1 MAVEAHFGG
10 KCIDAGCVDGLRIP
24 VKMVVIFHRKN
35 EQERPLRDLNRIRV
49 GTMTIRVGMMTI
61 KVRTGLTCC
70 HYHFGV
76 MKITRYGLVFSLVF
90 SVLTFGL
97 SSPGNAV
104 TGPTLTIPTYNG
116 LTSLNPNT
124 VDGNLSINT
133 QINHLQRSGFFY
145 VGQHG
150 ELIANTTFGSAT
162 VVSNLPFKV
171 RYTINE
177 GRVWS
182 DGVPITAADLL
193 VHHIT
198 CSSKYSVVANLG
210 SPSDTSKQPE
220 FKSTCYG
227 GVYDQR
233 VVATPTISS
242 DKLSITVEY
251 DKFFPGWAQASP
263 MPFPAHALVPISI
276 GKLAKP
282 DIAAALTFKAA
293 FERAVVGYDRNALLA
308 YAKAWSS
315 GYNLTDISKETNPL
329 FLVSNGGYVV
339 ESAVANKSVSLV
351 YNEKYN
357 SGPRV
362 GGIAR
367 INFRVIA
374 DGNTAE
380 QALAN
385 REIDLLEAV
394 PTADGISRL
403 RNLSNV
409 KIYSY
414 SSGVYEHLDLRVS
427 GASSGGEPYSG
438 VFAGNSTRAQDL
450 RRAFL
455 LAFPREEIVEKV
467 IAPINP
473 QAKPLNSLFFRID
486 EPDYSNAV
494 AKNGISAFTKDSQ
507 GVRESQALDIVK
519 KYFPNASNVNPQVKV
534 NLLWGT
540 PTNSRR
546 LALTQIAKISLA
558 RAGFDLNAPGLSAWS
573 TQLRSSNY
581 DAAIF
586 AWVHSDGTVE
596 RNLGNYSTN
605 GGNNFMGYS
614 DNLLD
619 TSYSE
624 IRGNMI
630 PGGVLFNTLV
640 TAENQIYKN
649 AWSLPLFQAPAA
661 FAANSSLANFKPG
674 SNSLPA
680 IWNYWELSLPGAK
693 PFELFVAATTS
704 TDNSNNTT
712 TQTIH
717 QNGGVEVN
725 WSTQIL
731 GAKGYLEQKFV
742 PLALGQ
748 VATTPPRWVGY
759 NYLDFCWE
767 KLPEYGVGVTCGRVG
782 WGFFSQSGNVLTGNF
797 DFALSDGVDFVTLNT
812 TKGSTCAR
820 FGPSGNLSTANNITC
835 WVGITI
841 TPNHTYAIKLFADTS
856 YGDNWWQASL
866 VNETTGELFI
876 LGRIKSLINNNTKK
890 LASTTLRVNYS
901 GVPKSCDDVPIVD
914 TYMTNVVING
924 TQSEY
929 AGYQAGSCVKAIVSP
944 NELSQGGYALR
955 MGGEKPETRQLSA
968 KNIQISSVNTKPV
981 SSKPTTPS
989 FSGINFVGNKIN
1001 ISVNIGT
1008 NAANRPDKVYLV
1020 APKLG
1025 VRAAKP
1031 LAGVISGN
1039 IATWTLGF
1047 NKSLAGLAIPFE
1059 IVSEKLGVKSDPVT
1073 ATYRAPAVADGTT
1086 SVPPTPT
1093 GFKSLIIRNSVVI
1106 TAEIKVKEGA
1116 LATNAYLV
1124 SENLGFTSARPL
1136 KGEVAGSKIIA
1147 EINLKPSMLGK
1158 KYPVSIY
1165 VTNSKGKSKSLE
1177 GIVLI
1182 PKAQAPPTQPKLICE
1197 KGAQIRTDFEGSC
1210 PPGWTSG

>member
-1 MAVEAHFGG
+1 
-10 KCIDAGCVDGLRIP
+10 
-24 VKMVVIFHRKN
+24 
-35 EQERPLRDLNRIRV
+35 
-49 GTMTIRVGMMTI
+49 
-61 KVRTGLTCC
+61 
-70 HYHFGV
+70 
-76 MKITRYGLVFSLVF
+76 MKITRYGLIFSMVF
-90 SVLTFGL
+90 SVLTFGF

-104 TGPTLTIPTYNG
+104 TGPTLTIATYNG
-116 LTSLNPNT
+116 LTSLNADTFNANQPTNIQ
-124 VDGNLSINT
+124 VD
-133 QINHLQRSGFFY
+133 HLTRSGFFY
-145 VGQHG
+145 LGQHG
-150 ELIANTTFGSAT
+150 DLIANTTFGSAT
-162 VVSNLPFKV
+162 VVSNTPFKV
-171 RYTINE
+171 RYTINK

-210 SPSDTSKQPE
+210 DRSVAGIDAPE

-233 VVATPTISS
+233 VVATPTISA

-251 DKFFPGWAQASP
+251 DKPFSGWEQTSP

-276 GKLAKP
+276 GKLDKP

-293 FERAVVGYDRNALLA
+293 FEKAVMGYDRNALLA

-315 GYNLTDISKETNPL
+315 GYNLTDISASTNPL
-329 FLVSNGGYVV
+329 FLVSNGGYIV

-357 SGPRV
+357 SGPQV
-362 GGIAR
+362 QGIAR

-374 DGNTAE
+374 DGNAAE

-414 SSGVYEHLDLRVS
+414 SSSIYEHLDLRVS
-427 GASSGGEPYSG
+427 GYMAGDPYSG

-455 LAFPREEIVEKV
+455 LAFPREEIVERV
-467 IAPINP
+467 IAPINN

-507 GVRESQALDIVK
+507 SVREAQALDIVK
-519 KYFPNASNVNPQVKV
+519 KYFPNATNGNPQVKV

-586 AWVHSDGTVE
+586 SWARFDGAVE
-596 RNLGNYSTN
+596 RNLDYYTTGAAQNY
-605 GGNNFMGYS
+605 MGYS
-614 DNLLD
+614 DSLLD
-619 TSYSE
+619 SAYRAMQNS
-624 IRGNMI
+624 NLSNDS
-630 PGGVLFNTLV
+630 LFNMRV
-640 TAENQIYKN
+640 TSENQIYKN

-693 PFELFVAATTS
+693 PFELFVAAPTS
-704 TDNSNNTT
+704 NDNSSSNNTT
-712 TQTIH
+712 TQASH
-717 QNGGVEVN
+717 QNGQVEVN
-725 WSTQIL
+725 WSPQLL
-731 GAKGYLEQKFV
+731 GANGSLEQKFV

-748 VATTPPRWVGY
+748 VATNPPRWVGA
-759 NYLDFCWE
+759 NNLDFCWE
-767 KLPEYGVGVTCGRVG
+767 KISQNYGAGTSCGRIG
-782 WGFFSQSGNVLTGNF
+782 WGFWSQSGEVLTGNF
-797 DFALSDGVDFVTLNT
+797 DFALYDGVDFVTLNT
-812 TKGSTCAR
+812 TPGSTCAR
-820 FGPSGNLSTANNITC
+820 LGPSSNLSTANNITC
-835 WVGITI
+835 WVGIRI
-841 TPNHTYAIKLFADTS
+841 IPNNTYAMKLFVDPT
-856 YGDNWWQASL
+856 YGTNWWQASL
-866 VNETTGELFI
+866 TNETTGEVFV
-876 LGRIKSLINNNTKK
+876 LGRIRSLINDNTKK
-890 LASTTLRVNYS
+890 LASTTVRVSYT

-914 TYMTNVVING
+914 TYMTNVVVNG
-924 TQSEY
+924 IQSEY
-929 AGYQAGSCVKAIVSP
+929 AGYKSGSCVKAIVSP

-955 MGGEKPETRQLSA
+955 MGGEKPENRQLSA

-989 FSGINFVGNKIN
+989 FSGIKFVGNKIN
-1001 ISVNIGT
+1001 ISVNIGS

-1025 VRAAKP
+1025 VRAVKP

-1073 ATYRAPAVADGTT
+1073 ATYQAPALADGTT

-1093 GFKSLIIRNSVVI
+1093 DFKSLIIKNSAVI
-1106 TAEIKVKEGA
+1106 TAEIKIKEGA
-1116 LATNAYLV
+1116 LATNAYLI
-1124 SENLGFTSARPL
+1124 SEELGFTSARPL
-1136 KGEVAGSKIIA
+1136 KGQVAGSKIIA

-1182 PKAQAPPTQPKLICE
+1182 PKAPSAPKDPPTQPKVICK
-1197 KGAQIRTDFEGSC
+1197 KGAQERSDFDSC
-1210 PPGWTSG
+1210 PPGWEEA

>member
-1 MAVEAHFGG
+1 
-10 KCIDAGCVDGLRIP
+10 
-24 VKMVVIFHRKN
+24 
-35 EQERPLRDLNRIRV
+35 
-49 GTMTIRVGMMTI
+49 
-61 KVRTGLTCC
+61 
-70 HYHFGV
+70 

-97 SSPGNAV
+97 SSPVNAV
-104 TGPTLTIPTYNG
+104 TGPTLTIQTYNAF
-116 LTSLNPNT
+116 TSLNPNT
-124 VDGNLSINT
+124 ANTNLSINT

-145 VGQHG
+145 IGQNG
-150 ELIANTTFGSAT
+150 EYIANTTFGTAFPSA
-162 VVSNLPFKV
+162 VVDGQPFKV
-171 RYTINE
+171 RYTINK

-193 VHHIT
+193 VHHIS
-198 CSSKYSVVANLG
+198 CSSKYAAIANLSTG
-210 SPSDTSKQPE
+210 SIIPSEAD
-220 FKSTCYG
+220 FKSICYG

-251 DKFFPGWAQASP
+251 DKFFPGWAQVSP
-263 MPFPAHALVPISI
+263 IPFPAHALVLIS
-276 GKLAKP
+276 GGQSALP
-282 DIAAALTFKAA
+282 DLTTATTNKAV
-293 FERAVVGYDRNALLA
+293 FEKAVAGYDRNALLT
-308 YAKAWSS
+308 YAKTWSN
-315 GYNLTDISKETNPL
+315 GYNLTDISKATNPL
-329 FLVSNGGYVV
+329 LLVSNGGYVV
-339 ESAVANKSVSLV
+339 ESAVTNNSVSLV

-357 SGPRV
+357 SGPPV
-362 GGIAR
+362 QGIAR
-367 INFRVIA
+367 INYRVIP
-374 DGNTAE
+374 DGNAAV

-385 REIDLLEAV
+385 REVDLLEAL
-394 PTADGISRL
+394 PTADSLATL

-409 KIYSY
+409 KVFNYNAGIF
-414 SSGVYEHLDLRVS
+414 EHLDLRVS
-427 GASSGGEPYSG
+427 GASGGGEPYSG

-467 IAPINP
+467 LVPINP
-473 QAKPLNSLFFRID
+473 QAKPLNSLLFLLD
-486 EPDYSNAV
+486 EPNYGPAV
-494 AKNGISAFTKDSQ
+494 RQNSSSIFTFASQ
-507 GVRESQALDIVK
+507 SVREAQALDIVK
-519 KYFPNASNVNPQVKV
+519 KYFPSASNVNPQVKV

-586 AWVHSDGTVE
+586 AWARGGGSVE
-596 RNLGNYSTN
+596 RNLDNYSTN

-614 DNLLD
+614 DALVDSSLSAIQNSNLSD
-619 TSYSE
+619 DS
-624 IRGNMI
+624 
-630 PGGVLFNTLV
+630 LFNTFV
-640 TAENQIYKN
+640 KAESQIYKN

-661 FAANSSLANFKPG
+661 FAANSSLLNFKPG
-674 SNSLPA
+674 TNSLPG

-748 VATTPPRWVGY
+748 VATTPPRWVGH
-759 NYLDFCWE
+759 NNLDFCWE
-767 KLPEYGVGVTCGRVG
+767 KLPNYGVGTTCGRVG
-782 WGFFSQSGNVLTGNF
+782 WGFWSQSGNILTGNF
-797 DFALSDGVDFVTLNT
+797 DFALYDGVDFVTLNT

-820 FGPSGNLSTANNITC
+820 LGPATNLSTANNITC
-835 WVGITI
+835 WVGIKI
-841 TPNHTYAIKLFADTS
+841 TPNHTYVMKLFADTD

-866 VNETTGELFI
+866 TNETTGEVFI
-876 LGRIKSLINNNTKK
+876 LGRIKSLINNNAVK
-890 LASTTLRVNYS
+890 LASTVVNISYS
-901 GVPKSCDDVPIVD
+901 GTPKSCDDVPIVD
-914 TYMTNVVING
+914 TYMSNVVING
-924 TQSEY
+924 TQSAY
-929 AGYQAGSCVKAIVSP
+929 AGFQTGSCVKAIVSP
-944 NELSQGGYALR
+944 NELPQGGYALR

-981 SSKPTTPS
+981 SAKPTTPS
-989 FSGINFVGNKIN
+989 FSGIKFVGNKIN
-1001 ISVNIGT
+1001 LSVNIGS
-1008 NAANRPDKVYLV
+1008 NAVNRPDKIYLV

-1025 VRAAKP
+1025 LQTTNP

-1047 NKSLAGLAIPFE
+1047 NKSLAGLMIPFE
-1059 IVSEKLGVKSDPVT
+1059 IVSEKNGVKSDPVIT
-1073 ATYRAPAVADGTT
+1073 SYQVPEITDGVA
-1086 SVPPTPT
+1086 SVPQTPSK
-1093 GFKSLIIRNSVVI
+1093 FKSVIVGGSVLI
-1106 TAEIKVKEGA
+1106 TAEVKVKEGA

-1124 SENLGFTSARPL
+1124 SKDLGFSSAQPL
-1136 KGEVAGSKIIA
+1136 KGEVAGSKVILKIDV
-1147 EINLKPSMLGK
+1147 KPSMLGK

-1165 VTNSKGKSKSLE
+1165 VTNLKGNSKSLQ
-1177 GIVLI
+1177 GVIII
-1182 PKAQAPPTQPKLICE
+1182 PEPQAPPSQPKLICE